1 MRHGPRSGLMLHSL
15 CAGLTRA
22 SIKKRKLFPRP
33 WIARSS
39 PAMTSPYVD
48 STRCGR
54 LSTPLP
60 LWERVAPRV
69 ARRRVSGLSQQT
81 RSRCPLREPLIRRFA
96 PPSPTRGEGRQRALL
111 QIVPTASSRRAS
123 PGSRRTSPPA
133 WRCRAGSGSPCGMAP
148 GCGCRQSA
156 QTRSRCCAAQPDI

>member
-22 SIKKRKLFPRP
+22 SIKKSKLFPRP

-60 LWERVAPRV
+60 FPNLFSIVLIVFLAVNQATGAVLPAETTGAIREAFI
-69 ARRRVSGLSQQT
+69 SGTQ
-81 RSRCPLREPLIRRFA
+81 P
-96 PPSPTRGEGRQRALL
+96 
-111 QIVPTASSRRAS
+111 ASNAFNR
-123 PGSRRTSPPA
+123 
-133 WRCRAGSGSPCGMAP
+133 
-148 GCGCRQSA
+148 
-156 QTRSRCCAAQPDI
+156 